1 MDFWA
6 ESLSKHW
13 ELGGITM
20 PLIEVRDLCKTYEI
34 QKRKDGFKNTLLSL
48 FKREYVKKE
57 AVKDISFTIGKGELV
72 GYIGANGAGKSTT
85 IKMLSGILIPTS
97 GSVIVNG
104 MVPYKNRKEY
114 SMKIGIV
121 FGQRSQLNWDLPM
134 EDTFQLYKRIYKISD
149 EMFKRNVAFYTEL
162 LDMSDFIKTPIRQ
175 LSLGQKM
182 KANLAIAMLHEPEI
196 LYLDEPTIGLD
207 VISKDRM
214 RKFIKEI
221 NKEKSTTVILTTHDM
236 NDIEEICNRII
247 LIDKGKL
254 LFDGEKE
261 KFKQF
266 KPVNTEVTFEFATDV
281 NLEKSERYNIIRDHP
296 LLKTISF
303 NKQQTRLVDVITEI
317 TQKYD
322 VKDMSIKDNTIEE
335 IVKAIQ

>member
-1 MDFWA
+1 
-6 ESLSKHW
+6 
-13 ELGGITM
+13 
-20 PLIEVRDLCKTYEI
+20 
-34 QKRKDGFKNTLLSL
+34 
-48 FKREYVKKE
+48 
-57 AVKDISFTIGKGELV
+57 
-72 GYIGANGAGKSTT
+72 
-85 IKMLSGILIPTS
+85 
-97 GSVIVNG
+97 
-104 MVPYKNRKEY
+104 
-114 SMKIGIV
+114 MKIGIV

-134 EDTFQLYKRIYKISD
+134 EDTFQLYKRIYKIDDSV
-149 EMFKRNVAFYTEL
+149 FKRNVDFYTDL

-207 VISKDRM
+207 VISKDKM
-214 RKFIKEI
+214 RKFIREI
-221 NKEKSTTVILTTHDM
+221 NKEKNTTVILTTHDM

-247 LIDKGKL
+247 LIDKGRL
-254 LFDGEKE
+254 LFDGDKE
-261 KFKQF
+261 KFKQY
-266 KPVNTEVTFEFATDV
+266 KPVNTEVTFEFASDI
-281 NLEKSERYNIIRDHP
+281 NLEKSDKYNIVRDESF
-296 LLKTISF
+296 LKTISF

>member
-1 MDFWA
+1 MA
-6 ESLSKHW
+6 
-13 ELGGITM
+13 
-20 PLIEVRDLCKTYEI
+20 LIEVKNLCKNYQI
-34 QKRKDGFKNTLLSL
+34 QKRKDGFMNVFISL
-48 FKREYVKKE
+48 FKREYAVKE
-57 AVKDISFTIGKGELV
+57 AVKDINFSIDRGELV

-85 IKMLSGILIPTS
+85 IKMLSGILVPTS
-97 GSVIVNG
+97 GSVKVDNL
-104 MVPYKNRKEY
+104 VPYKNRREY
-114 SMKIGIV
+114 AMKIGIV

-134 EDTFQLYKRIYKISD
+134 EDTFQLYKRIYKIED
-149 EMFKRNVAFYTEL
+149 NMFKRNVEFYTEL

-207 VISKDRM
+207 VISKDKM
-214 RKFIKEI
+214 RKFIREI
-221 NKEKSTTVILTTHDM
+221 NKEKKTTVILTTHDM

-247 LIDKGKL
+247 LIDKGRL
-254 LFDGEKE
+254 IFDGDKE
-261 KFKQF
+261 KFKQY
-266 KPVNTEVTFEFATDV
+266 KPVNTEVTFEFTSDV
-281 NLEKSERYNIIRDHP
+281 TLEKSDKYNIIRDGSFQ
-296 LLKTISF
+296 KTISF
-303 NKQQTRLVDVITEI
+303 NKQETRLIDVITEI